1 MLSLFTLQELAFFFP
16 SGTFQSSELTP
27 RSAATFE
34 DSTCC
39 IVKPHAVKDGLI
51 GNIVDVIQTNGF
63 AVTGMQTFNLKYEH
77 AEEFFEIYKGVV
89 QDYTVSDDQAKEF

>member
-1 MLSLFTLQELAFFFP
+1 MQELAFFFP
-16 SGTFQSSELTP
+16 PTDFQSSELTP
-27 RSAATFE
+27 KPVASFV

-39 IVKPHAVKDGLI
+39 IIKPHAIKDGLLGKI
-51 GNIVDVIQTNGF
+51 IDLILSNGF

-89 QDYTVSDDQAKEF
+89 QDYTVS